1 MEAVGTDRGNSKM
14 AHDAPFVD
22 FYEVLQVNPN
32 CSAKALES
40 AYHLLAKKFHPDH
53 SDSADVAKLT
63 AVIEA
68 YRVLRSPDERSEYNL
83 HFASNTGF
91 AFSSTTEAEVDAE
104 RSALSDADAH
114 AKILQMLYKQRRENA
129 SDPGV
134 PRYLVQD
141 ALNCSDEI
149 YVFHLWYLRE
159 KGFILTTEQGT
170 LAITIEGVDHVIAMS
185 RTTMRENLRITQSS
199 ESLVP
204 DSY

>member
-1 MEAVGTDRGNSKM
+1 MQIASDGSCRTTKGSSKM
-14 AHDAPFVD
+14 ANDAPFID
-22 FYEVLQVNPN
+22 LYNVLQVSPN
-32 CSAKALES
+32 CSARVLET
-40 AYHLLAKKFHPDH
+40 AYHALAKKYHPDH
-53 SDSADVAKLT
+53 SDAPDVAKLT
-63 AVIEA
+63 EVIEA
-68 YRVLRSPDERSEYNL
+68 YGVLRSPEERSEYNL
-83 HFASNTGF
+83 HYASLTGF
-91 AFSSTTEAEVDAE
+91 DFSPAPEEEVEAEK
-104 RSALSDADAH
+104 SALSDADAH

-134 PRYLVQD
+134 PRYLVQE

-199 ESLVP
+199 ES
-204 DSY
+204 